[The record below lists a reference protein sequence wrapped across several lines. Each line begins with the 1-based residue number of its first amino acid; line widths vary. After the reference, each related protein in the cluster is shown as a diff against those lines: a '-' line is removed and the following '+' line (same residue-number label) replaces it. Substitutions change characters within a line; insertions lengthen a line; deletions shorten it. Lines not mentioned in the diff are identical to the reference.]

1 MFRRLARPGWPG
13 GAPQALNADPR
24 PVATAVAGRRAD
36 GWLTGPSVAPER
48 AGSAEP
54 AAPMPGDEGGDMLP
68 MSADVSCDHALCAA
82 AVELDAQAREATAAL
97 QVRASLFERGGKR
110 GAA

>member
-1 MFRRLARPGWPG
+1 M
-13 GAPQALNADPR
+13 
-24 PVATAVAGRRAD
+24 AGRRAD

-54 AAPMPGDEGGDMLP
+54 AAPMPGDEGVDILP
-68 MSADVSCDHALCAA
+68 ASVDVSCAHALGAA

-97 QVRASLFERGGKR
+97 QVRASLFERGG
-110 GAA
+110 